1 MSRFELNPQEMLQFV
16 RWTLA
21 VNKRLPKKYRD
32 QMSHLINAYR
42 EVLYTRQISLSAGE
56 LGLRWRCPVSDLPK
70 ILYLMTRGSKTT
82 PAMAAGITDH
92 CWTVQELLSFHV
104 PPSRWTPPT
113 KRGRPSHAL
122 KRLIERWCGDHG

>member
-1 MSRFELNPQEMLQFV
+1 MARFELNPQEMLQFV

-70 ILYLMTRGSKTT
+70 ILYLMTRGSKNTVTFTIGPGTPGVGTT
-82 PAMAAGITDH
+82 VQLRF
-92 CWTVQELLSFHV
+92 TVQEGGSQHDT
-104 PPSRWTPPT
+104 TPH
-113 KRGRPSHAL
+113 KH
-122 KRLIERWCGDHG
+122 